1 MIMKHVNDKIGVIIA
16 IAVTAGALSLVAA
29 LGDIDDRNIQA
40 QGERVLD
47 RTTQELKEIPSQV
60 KESISESVDE
70 LQDIDSAIPDTI
82 DEVVDEVEEVLP
94 DQPRIIKQSEG
105 KLLEMVA
112 IPPGTAVPGCERTNA
127 CFIPTVAVM
136 KRGGE
141 VIWENHDN
149 AAHTVTS
156 GTPQK
161 GPNVLFDSGLI
172 TPDGTYSVKLD
183 LPGEYEYF
191 CLVHPWMSGKIVVQ

>member
-1 MIMKHVNDKIGVIIA
+1 MKHVYDKMGIFVA
-16 IAVTAGALSLVAA
+16 IAVTAGALA
-29 LGDIDDRNIQA
+29 LIASIGNMDDRNIQA
-40 QGERVLD
+40 QGEKVLD
-47 RTTQELKEIPSQV
+47 RTTEELKTIPSQV
-60 KESISESVDE
+60 KETISETVDE
-70 LQDIDSAIPDTI
+70 LQDIDSDIPDSI
-82 DEVVDEVEEVLP
+82 DEAVDEVEEILP
-94 DQPRIIKQSEG
+94 EQPRIVKQSEG
-105 KLLEMVA
+105 KMLEIVA
-112 IPPGTAVPGCERTNA
+112 IPTGTAVPGCERTNA

-156 GTPQK
+156 GTPVD

-172 TPDGTYSVKLD
+172 TPDNTYSVKLD

-191 CLVHPWMSGKIVVQ
+191 CLVHPWMSGKIIVQ